1 MTVQV
6 VPFVDHGKTQQSAND
21 DGPKL
26 ALSRDVQGTGLGEL
40 AADAPGGRL
49 FIAVFAGAKR
59 TGGFA
64 VEVERVAR
72 EGDRLEIHA
81 RFAEPPKNALVT
93 QVLTSPAQLVSI
105 DRREASGVRAAILTD
120 SSGVERAHV
129 AVRQSEL

>member
-1 MTVQV
+1 MSAQV
-6 VPFVDHGKTQQSAND
+6 VPFVDHGKTQLSEND
-21 DGPKL
+21 DGPKV
-26 ALSRDVQGTGLGEL
+26 ALNRDVQGTGLGGL
-40 AADAPGGRL
+40 APNAQTGRL

-64 VEVERVAR
+64 VQVERVSR
-72 EGDRLEIHA
+72 KGDRLEIHA
-81 RFAEPPKNALVT
+81 RFAEPPKDALVT

-105 DRREASGVRAAILTD
+105 DRREASGVRAAILMD